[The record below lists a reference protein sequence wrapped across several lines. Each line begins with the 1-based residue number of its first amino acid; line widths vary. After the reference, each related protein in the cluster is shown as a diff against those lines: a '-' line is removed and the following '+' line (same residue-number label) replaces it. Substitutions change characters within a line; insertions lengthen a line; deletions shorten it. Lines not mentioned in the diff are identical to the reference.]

1 MKLYEIKKEILDLM
15 DDDDFNMDDEANLLY
30 LQDLKLERSEKI
42 SNIARYIKTLEAE
55 AEAIKQVA
63 KIQTDRAKSKENKAE
78 WLKRYLSANYIFE
91 SPFEDQYCKV
101 SFLKSQSVDV
111 FKGVDEIPEKFLR
124 TKITKEPDK
133 TAIKEAIK
141 AGEKI
146 DFAVIVEKK
155 NIQIK

>member
-1 MKLYEIKKEILDLM
+1 MKLYEIKQEILELINDEELDI
-15 DDDDFNMDDEANLLY
+15 DDPQTTIRML
-30 LQDLKLERSEKI
+30 DLKINREEKI
-42 SNIARYIKTLEAE
+42 SNIARLIKSLKAE
-55 AEAIKQVA
+55 AEMIKTEA
-63 KIQTDRAKSKENKAE
+63 KKQNDRAKSKENKAE
-78 WLKRYLSANYIFE
+78 WLRKYLSANYIFE

-101 SFLKSQSVDV
+101 SFRKSESVDV
-111 FKGVDEIPEKFLR
+111 FKGVDELPDIYVR